1 MANEDPPERAQLTLY
16 LPESVAQR
24 LKLTAA
30 SQNRPASRVVAELLD
45 KHLPRLNVPQTKKK
59 GGIPYS

>member
-1 MANEDPPERAQLTLY
+1 MANEDTPKKAQLTLY
-16 LPESVAQR
+16 LSDNLAKR

-30 SQNRPASRVVAELLD
+30 RQNRAASKVVAELLD

-59 GGIPYS
+59 GDIPYS